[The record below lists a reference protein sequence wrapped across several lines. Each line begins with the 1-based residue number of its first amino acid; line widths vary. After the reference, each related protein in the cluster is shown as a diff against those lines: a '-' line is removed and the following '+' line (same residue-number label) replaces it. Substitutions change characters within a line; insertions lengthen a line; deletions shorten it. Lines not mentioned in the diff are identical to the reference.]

1 MIKPQLFLAGT
12 LGFNL
17 VVLLNWAASLNPL
30 FLRLQIAV
38 YLALGAFLFVAW
50 RWDDGVRQ
58 FLNIPEYSY
67 DALIIL
73 IAALL
78 VVGGIVAW
86 M

>member
-1 MIKPQLFLAGT
+1 MTKPQLFLLGI

-30 FLRLQIAV
+30 FLRLQIAI

-58 FLNIPEYSY
+58 FLNLPEYGY
-67 DALIIL
+67 DALIVL
-73 IAALL
+73 LAMLL